1 MVKQRASKFWGLLY
15 SSFYLLH
22 SLLYHDKASRIA
34 IVVFW
39 CFVFCTPHQN
49 TRVHYYYCCWKVF
62 HSLLDAATIPATAR
76 AFFFVSVCSMYAFFI
91 IIIRCYRTFS
101 LAHTHPEKWRDDFS
115 FGLLFFFL
123 FCSSS
128 LFFFSSTVAIVHN
141 WLYFTPYD
149 ISRSSVLCI
158 FHVEYWTLNRWKCA
172 ESVAT
177 CCGNRIEHS
186 VRERAFAQTHV
197 WKFNL
202 HSFRFVDF
210 LTFIS
215 ICPTM
220 SLSICLLSM
229 PRALKRFRK
238 ISIGYAVCW
247 CYKHLRLPISI
258 GSPFLVPAHTP
269 PLLSYSSSASSRSKR
284 RKGTKITKRWIAQ
297 SEIYR
302 QTTAEFSSTAV
313 INYCV
318 PICSEAVY
326 RFLSFA
332 IVCCRFAIYSGLFIK
347 MYNDLFGPSH
357 STA

>member
-1 MVKQRASKFWGLLY
+1 MPILQPATNAIVACLRLVLPSFHHQRYRASLFLFIFLSCNHHSVHTRKVVCEQYQEMVKQRASKFWGLLY
-15 SSFYLLH
+15 SSFYLLHSLAH

-91 IIIRCYRTFS
+91 IIIRCYRTFL

-186 VRERAFAQTHV
+186 VRESIRSNTCLEIQFT
-197 WKFNL
+197 FF
-202 HSFRFVDF
+202 SFRRF
-210 LTFIS
+210 LDIYF
-215 ICPTM
+215 
-220 SLSICLLSM
+220 
-229 PRALKRFRK
+229 
-238 ISIGYAVCW
+238 
-247 CYKHLRLPISI
+247 H
-258 GSPFLVPAHTP
+258 
-269 PLLSYSSSASSRSKR
+269 LSYN
-284 RKGTKITKRWIAQ
+284 
-297 SEIYR
+297 EL
-302 QTTAEFSSTAV
+302 EHLPV
-313 INYCV
+313 IDAKSFKTIPKNFHRICCV
-318 PICSEAVY
+318 
-326 RFLSFA
+326 LM
-332 IVCCRFAIYSGLFIK
+332 L
-347 MYNDLFGPSH
+347 
-357 STA
+357 